1 MIVNIIIIIT
11 INIITFTIFK
21 IKLAI
26 PIMIL
31 ISNIAD
37 CCWLAFAGG
46 AGAGSPAR
54 REGALDAGRDYFFFF
69 FLSVAGQDD
78 GDDGDQYVDG
88 DCDSE
93 NAD

>member
-1 MIVNIIIIIT
+1 MIV
-11 INIITFTIFK
+11 NIITFTIFK
-21 IKLAI
+21 IKITI

-46 AGAGSPAR
+46 AGAASPAR
-54 REGALDAGRDYFFFF
+54 REGALDAGWDDFSSSS
-69 FLSVAGQDD
+69 FLSDD
-78 GDDGDQYVDG
+78 DDDDGDQYADG
-88 DCDSE
+88 DRDSE